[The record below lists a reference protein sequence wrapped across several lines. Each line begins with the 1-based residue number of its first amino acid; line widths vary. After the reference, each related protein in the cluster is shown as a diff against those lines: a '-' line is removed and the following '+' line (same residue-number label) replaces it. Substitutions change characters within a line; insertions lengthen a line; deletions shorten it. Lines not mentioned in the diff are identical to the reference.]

1 MPEII
6 RLDPHY
12 RRGNRNPERLSRW
25 TQSHWANEEPSPQG
39 LVLTVMSLDNAQLIP
54 EMLKR
59 CGFRDKKKKLAVRFC
74 LVLLEGYQS
83 LEIWPGLDCRVDT
96 AFAPQLGS
104 TPAHRHCTVAAVLG
118 PVSHPLPET
127 SGPPEA
133 GCLPSPQCPWC
144 HAFPCL
150 TWLPLEP
157 NSFTSSWC
165 WQVFIHWSNRLK
177 VIWILKILFIINIC
191 LWRLL
196 LIRDFKIQNW
206 PLKAWNYIQL
216 MFDLL

>member
-104 TPAHRHCTVAAVLG
+104 TPAHRHGCSGTSTPPPAGDAPAPQRQDACPHPSAPDAMHSPASLG
-118 PVSHPLPET
+118 FL
-127 SGPPEA
+127 
-133 GCLPSPQCPWC
+133 
-144 HAFPCL
+144 
-150 TWLPLEP
+150 
-157 NSFTSSWC
+157 
-165 WQVFIHWSNRLK
+165 WSQ
-177 VIWILKILFIINIC
+177 ILSLA
-191 LWRLL
+191 
-196 LIRDFKIQNW
+196 RDADKYLSTDQIDWKSYEF
-206 PLKAWNYIQL
+206 
-216 MFDLL
+216 